1 MKERTERDNQSN
13 IYCCL
18 QPFVNLEQ
26 LHHTLHKRKQ
36 ISQEPQVHQ
45 SKNKNYRQISGT
57 IEKESTSQKNFGQ
70 IRKEKCQ
77 TDCRQHFIMQ
87 ILWKKRNV
95 VLFTNSILKT
105 LSMRKFNS
113 CINGG
118 NVQLKSFLGCKAM
131 PLAHLR
137 IPILQEQYYDAAG
150 VHVGINDLLN
160 RSFKISI
167 NEICGDINKFL

>member
-1 MKERTERDNQSN
+1 MVK
-13 IYCCL
+13 
-18 QPFVNLEQ
+18 FG
-26 LHHTLHKRKQ
+26 K
-36 ISQEPQVHQ
+36 
-45 SKNKNYRQISGT
+45 KNT
-57 IEKESTSQKNFGQ
+57 IAGKK
-70 IRKEKCQ
+70 KKCQ
-77 TDCRQHFIMQ
+77 TDYRQRFIMQ

-95 VLFTNSILKT
+95 VLFTDSILKT

-118 NVQLKSFLGCKAM
+118 NVQLRSFLGCKAM
-131 PLAHLR
+131 PLDHHT